1 RHQRNSPQPHEPTP
15 TPHLPNRP
23 TISVSSEPPHQP
35 RIRRIIFRVDWS
47 GGPKRDKIT
56 SSLVRIRA
64 AILNIDI
71 HFNDKVV
78 FLLRRFLEE
87 KLLSNFNLLG
97 RGALE
102 LNRRIRLRRRS
113 ELGKRRRRRLLNDR
127 TDRRTLR

>member
-1 RHQRNSPQPHEPTP
+1 GVQTCALPISQKSAPTAKP
-15 TPHLPNRP
+15 ANIDTFGFS
-23 TISVSSEPPHQP
+23 IDAPHQP

-102 LNRRIRLRRRS
+102 LNR
-113 ELGKRRRRRLLNDR
+113 
-127 TDRRTLR
+127 